1 MQTAGDISRK
11 HAVYNAI
18 TNEQRA
24 FSFTAVVDCNSFYCS
39 AERVFRPDLF
49 RKPVVVLSNN
59 DGCIVSRSDESKTL
73 GVGMAEP
80 YFQARAI
87 IEKNG
92 IEVFSSNYNLYGDM
106 SWRVMETL
114 RMIMGD
120 DKVEVYSVDEAFINM
135 DAVPFE
141 KLHETAMQLR
151 ITVEQWTGVEV
162 SVGIAPTKTLSKVA
176 NHIAK
181 KSKTKTNC
189 VAVLDTI
196 ESVHEA
202 LCVTPIK
209 EIWGVGGQYAKKLN
223 SFGIYD
229 AYQLSKMPEEWGR
242 KNLGGVVGVR
252 LIKEL
257 KGEPFI
263 GLDEELTVKKMIAT
277 TRMFGTP
284 VTELCDIKEAVATYT
299 SRAAEKLRRQNG
311 AASVISVF
319 VVPKEIR
326 KPGEHFRHGPTVS
339 KAMTLPHATCVTS
352 ELIKPAVELAEKAY
366 YETICKYETNL
377 FKKAG
382 VMLSGIVHDSTLQGN
397 LFVPAVKN
405 NNRMLMGMMDNI
417 NFSMRNDILKFAAS
431 GTERNWKMRQELR
444 SPRYTSRWD
453 ELREVR

>member
-1 MQTAGDISRK
+1 MLTAEDISQK
-11 HAVYNAI
+11 HAAYSPD
-18 TNEQRA
+18 NEQQR

-39 AERVFRPDLF
+39 AERVFRPDLH
-49 RKPVVVLSNN
+49 RRPIVVLSNN
-59 DGCIVSRSDESKTL
+59 DGCIVSRSDESKAL

-80 YFQARAI
+80 YFQAKEI

-114 RMIMGD
+114 RIIMGEN
-120 DKVEVYSVDEAFINM
+120 KVEVYSVDEAFINM

-141 KLHETAMQLR
+141 KLHEAALQLKE
-151 ITVEQWTGVEV
+151 TVEQWTGVEV

-181 KSKTKTNC
+181 KDKDKTNC
-189 VAVLDTI
+189 ITVLDTV
-196 ESVHEA
+196 EAVNEA
-202 LCVTPIK
+202 LCVTPVK

-229 AYQLSKMPEEWGR
+229 AYQLSKMPEQWGR

-257 KGEPFI
+257 KSEPFI
-263 GLDEELTVKKMIAT
+263 GLDEELTEKKMIAT

-284 VTELCDIKEAVATYT
+284 VTKLCDIKEAVATYT

-319 VVPKEIR
+319 VVPKETR

-339 KAMTLPHATCVTS
+339 KAMTLPHATCITN
-352 ELIKPAVELAEKAY
+352 ELIKSAVQLAEKAY
-366 YETICKYETNL
+366 NEAITDYKTNI

-382 VMLSGIVHDSTLQGN
+382 VMLSGIVRDTTLQGN
-397 LFVPAVKN
+397 LFVPALKN
-405 NNRMLMGMMDNI
+405 NNRMLMNMMDNI
-417 NFSMRNDILKFAAS
+417 NFSMRDDMLKFAAS

-444 SPRYTSRWD
+444 SPRYTSRWN
-453 ELREVR
+453 ELCEVR